1 MTPSPGTSGKTGPS
15 GKTGTVAPKG
25 ESRALRSVLDLL
37 VYAPLGFAMSAGTLV
52 PELARKGR
60 ARAEEQVRL
69 ARAIGQFAVPIARRK
84 GEQAIREQV
93 ARTTERATRHAT
105 RGPALPRPAPP
116 GAAPTSAPEVLDAGA
131 TTAGDDKLPIEGYDA
146 LPASSIVTLLDGLRP
161 AQLRAIDGYERA
173 NRSRRTVLTRVAQLL
188 A

>member
-52 PELARKGR
+52 PELAKKGR

-84 GEQAIREQV
+84 GKQAIREQV
-93 ARTTERATRHAT
+93 ARTTERAPRHAT

-116 GAAPTSAPEVLDAGA
+116 DAAPTSAPDVLDAGA
-131 TTAGDDKLPIEGYDA
+131 MTAGDDKLPIEGYDA

>member
-1 MTPSPGTSGKTGPS
+1 M
-15 GKTGTVAPKG
+15 
-25 ESRALRSVLDLL
+25 LDLF

-52 PELARKGR
+52 PELAKKGR

-93 ARTTERATRHAT
+93 ARTTERATR
-105 RGPALPRPAPP
+105 PAPSVP
-116 GAAPTSAPEVLDAGA
+116 DAG
-131 TTAGDDKLPIEGYDA
+131 DEELPIEGYDA

-161 AQLRAIDGYERA
+161 AQLRSIDRYERA

-188 A
+188 T

>member
-1 MTPSPGTSGKTGPS
+1 MPSSPGTSGKSGPS
-15 GKTGTVAPKG
+15 SNSGTAAPLA
-25 ESRALRSVLDLL
+25 ESSPLRNLLDLF

-52 PELARKGR
+52 PELAKKGR

-93 ARTTERATRHAT
+93 ARTTDRATRHTT
-105 RGPALPRPAPP
+105 RVPASPRPTPPAAPP
-116 GAAPTSAPEVLDAGA
+116 PGSPAVAD
-131 TTAGDDKLPIEGYDA
+131 AGDDTLPIEGYDA
-146 LPASSIVTLLDGLRP
+146 LPASSIVTLLEGLRP

>member
-1 MTPSPGTSGKTGPS
+1 MPPSPVPSGTSGAS
-15 GKTGTVAPKG
+15 G
-25 ESRALRSVLDLL
+25 ESVTAAPTPGASPLRSMLDLF
-37 VYAPLGFAMSAGTLV
+37 VYAPLGFALSAGTLV
-52 PELARKGR
+52 PELAKKGR

-93 ARTTERATRHAT
+93 ARTTERATR
-105 RGPALPRPAPP
+105 PVPSVP
-116 GAAPTSAPEVLDAGA
+116 DAGD
-131 TTAGDDKLPIEGYDA
+131 AGDEKLPIEGYDA

-161 AQLRAIDGYERA
+161 AQLRAIDRYERA

-188 A
+188 T